1 MVLFHAKIYRGKHLY
16 IYKYMFMCYLCLFS
30 EDIVLSPS
38 FGDMLGGNKVN
49 ISGPCVSS
57 DFIISAYLV
66 ETNTSV
72 TCKAINQQTATC
84 DFPPI
89 FRTGEMTLQYNPY
102 EMGWNYSTLY
112 NVYSQ

>member
-1 MVLFHAKIYRGKHLY
+1 
-16 IYKYMFMCYLCLFS
+16 MFICYLCLFS
-30 EDIVLSPS
+30 ENIVLSPS

-57 DFIISAYLV
+57 DFIISAYIV

-72 TCKAINQQTATC
+72 TCKAINQETATC
-84 DFPPI
+84 VFPPI

-112 NVYSQ
+112 IVSKYDNRPL